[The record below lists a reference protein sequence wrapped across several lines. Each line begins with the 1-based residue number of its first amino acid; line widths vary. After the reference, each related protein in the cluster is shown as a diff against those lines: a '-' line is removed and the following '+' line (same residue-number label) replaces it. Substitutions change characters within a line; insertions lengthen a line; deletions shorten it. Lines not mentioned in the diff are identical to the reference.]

1 MELPFQI
8 CEILERLELA
18 GYASYVVGGCVRDWK
33 MGITPHDF
41 DITTAAPPREV
52 ERIFADCR
60 VIETGIAHGTVTVV
74 YKGIGVEIT
83 TFRVDGEYTDSRH
96 PRSVSFSNQIE
107 DDLAR
112 RDFTINA
119 VAFSPR
125 RGLVDPFGGIADIE
139 RRVIRCVGDP
149 TIRFTE
155 DALRIL
161 RALRFASVCGFA
173 VDNSTSEAARK
184 LRTNLHCV
192 SAERIFSELKRILCG
207 KSIKCVM
214 LEFPEIFAE
223 IIPPIGLQIGFQQN
237 SRFHNSTLYEHT
249 ARAVEAAP
257 AEPAMRLAMLF
268 HDTGKPFCRSTDEHG
283 ESHYYGHAERGAKIA
298 EEQLRVLKCDNE
310 TRMRVVEIV
319 RFHDLPL
326 QHSERFVNR
335 QLAKHG
341 EVLSDIIQAHIA
353 DDSAKIPEAR
363 ERISKWQEILAL
375 TEKIADQHPCITTR
389 DLAING
395 RDLMEFIPP
404 SPRMG
409 EILRSLLSEVIDGA
423 IPNERVVL
431 MNRAREL
438 IAVYSD

>member
-149 TIRFTE
+149 TIR
-155 DALRIL
+155 DRK
-161 RALRFASVCGFA
+161 SV
-173 VDNSTSEAARK
+173 V
-184 LRTNLHCV
+184 
-192 SAERIFSELKRILCG
+192 
-207 KSIKCVM
+207 
-214 LEFPEIFAE
+214 
-223 IIPPIGLQIGFQQN
+223 
-237 SRFHNSTLYEHT
+237 
-249 ARAVEAAP
+249 
-257 AEPAMRLAMLF
+257 
-268 HDTGKPFCRSTDEHG
+268 
-283 ESHYYGHAERGAKIA
+283 
-298 EEQLRVLKCDNE
+298 
-310 TRMRVVEIV
+310 
-319 RFHDLPL
+319 
-326 QHSERFVNR
+326 
-335 QLAKHG
+335 
-341 EVLSDIIQAHIA
+341 
-353 DDSAKIPEAR
+353 
-363 ERISKWQEILAL
+363 
-375 TEKIADQHPCITTR
+375 
-389 DLAING
+389 
-395 RDLMEFIPP
+395 
-404 SPRMG
+404 
-409 EILRSLLSEVIDGA
+409 
-423 IPNERVVL
+423 
-431 MNRAREL
+431 
-438 IAVYSD
+438 